1 MMPGVCPNSW
11 QPYECE
17 WAIGYLWRWTNLLE
31 RLALFGLALMLV
43 HIVVVAIR
51 VSHRCHSARRAKGMD
66 RANQAFRR
74 DRRKLVNKLNLW
86 VGSLKSIASTAPY
99 LGLAGTCLG
108 TLSIFQ
114 GYVGSRNGFFVM
126 VVTQVDAA
134 FLSTAAGLLVA
145 VPAVV
150 SYNYLRSLIDSLD
163 REVLG
168 NVHELTGQSFQVAQ
182 RLPLAA
188 RFSKIPFAAVAA
200 PLLAFS
206 IMAYATFASFHAPTG
221 LHVALPSARCE
232 YSGDDR
238 TITLHITD
246 AGKLFLNTEQE
257 DRNSLATRLSQIYS
271 FRVHRTLYLFAD
283 DGVAFQ
289 NVADAIDIV
298 ENTPVTAGAQS
309 DRVTTDELNITVQL
323 VTPGAMNAGCHDFVV
338 AGSSQ
343 HTSR

>member
-1 MMPGVCPNSW
+1 
-11 QPYECE
+11 
-17 WAIGYLWRWTNLLE
+17 
-31 RLALFGLALMLV
+31 
-43 HIVVVAIR
+43 
-51 VSHRCHSARRAKGMD
+51 MD

-221 LHVALPSARCE
+221 LHVALPSA
-232 YSGDDR
+232 
-238 TITLHITD
+238 
-246 AGKLFLNTEQE
+246 
-257 DRNSLATRLSQIYS
+257 
-271 FRVHRTLYLFAD
+271 
-283 DGVAFQ
+283 
-289 NVADAIDIV
+289 
-298 ENTPVTAGAQS
+298 
-309 DRVTTDELNITVQL
+309 
-323 VTPGAMNAGCHDFVV
+323 
-338 AGSSQ
+338 
-343 HTSR
+343 